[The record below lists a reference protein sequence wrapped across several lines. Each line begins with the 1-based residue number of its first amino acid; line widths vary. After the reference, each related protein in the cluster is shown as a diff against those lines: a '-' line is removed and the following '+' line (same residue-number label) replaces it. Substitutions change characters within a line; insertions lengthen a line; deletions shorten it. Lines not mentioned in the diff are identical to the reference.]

1 MITHSFVCPFIQ
13 SFVTVSVLFMFPVV
27 GLLEEELEAVKFKA
41 QSAKLPLGSLGMPV
55 NQIAKSKV
63 TSWPCLGPSRGGV
76 F

>member
-1 MITHSFVCPFIQ
+1 
-13 SFVTVSVLFMFPVV
+13 MFPVV